1 MKLYLYNVFILL
13 LISNFCLCHLSE
25 EEITKTVDEKIITC
39 GSVLR
44 IQNIMTKFQ

>member
-1 MKLYLYNVFILL
+1 MKIPILILFLLPFIL
-13 LISNFCLCHLSE
+13 SHTSE
-25 EEITKTVDEKIITC
+25 EEIAQTIDEKIITC